1 MLSDA
6 VGMNRS
12 NRVGMSIWDLDPSL
26 QGDELLAVSRVLDQP
41 KSPAPVAS
49 CWDDIGWWHT

>member
-1 MLSDA
+1 MLSDS

-12 NRVGMSIWDLDPSL
+12 NRVGLSVWYLDPSL

-49 CWDDIGWWHT
+49 CW